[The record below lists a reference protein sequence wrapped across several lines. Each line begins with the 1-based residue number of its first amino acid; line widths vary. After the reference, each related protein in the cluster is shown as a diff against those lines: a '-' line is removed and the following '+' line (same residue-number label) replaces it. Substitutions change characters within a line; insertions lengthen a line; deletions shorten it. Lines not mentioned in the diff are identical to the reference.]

1 MDAPYV
7 IMFSVFYFYRR
18 LSELWK
24 VSIVWNDCAM
34 ECVMTGKEIEEG
46 HFIWQMVPCVTFHT
60 KLCICIFPI
69 SCKLE
74 SCKWIIALF
83 GIKVKLTRD
92 YNATYFWESGIGGSF
107 FFAFNERRSCSL
119 ITIVYRKDLA
129 WPQNRLI
136 SQFSNRR
143 SERDISDH
151 NSKC

>member
-1 MDAPYV
+1 MPLKSISALLIHRVLFWVSTSMTFKESGNVLWYV
-7 IMFSVFYFYRR
+7 RYVFCFFSFCR

-74 SCKWIIALF
+74 SCKWIITLF

-92 YNATYFWESGIGGSF
+92 YNATNFSESPTTIRSGGSF
-107 FFAFNERRSCSL
+107 FL
-119 ITIVYRKDLA
+119 
-129 WPQNRLI
+129 
-136 SQFSNRR
+136 FSVH
-143 SERDISDH
+143 DH
-151 NSKC
+151 Y